1 MITLKIPLRDLDT
14 VEDHVEEFVC
24 SEVTDSRNVIF
35 NVIMLGGGWAVGQL
49 STQSK
54 VRVTAFFH
62 WP

>member
-1 MITLKIPLRDLDT
+1 MT
-14 VEDHVEEFVC
+14 EDHIEDFVR
-24 SEVTDSRNVIF
+24 SKLTIPRNVIF